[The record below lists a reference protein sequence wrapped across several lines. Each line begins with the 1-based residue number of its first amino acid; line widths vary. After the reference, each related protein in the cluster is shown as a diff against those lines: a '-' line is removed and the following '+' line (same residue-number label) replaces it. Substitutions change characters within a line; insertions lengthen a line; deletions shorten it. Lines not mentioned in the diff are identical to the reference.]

1 MFGSRLQKLIKAFG
15 VSRLFFALQLPTS
28 NRAVLETIL
37 PFRSDRSGFMAIL
50 ALLTTLSI
58 LGGCSLSGAVKGALS
73 DGTPSQTFD
82 LVLDRD
88 LIKRSSRLSTQ
99 IVVQLPAAVKALA
112 GDNILVKPSPTQVT
126 YYGDAV
132 WSDRLPKLLQARMV
146 EALQVSGRFRAVSDG
161 SDRISGDVTLSTTIE
176 AFQVDVEGER
186 ATANIMIF
194 AKLIHVASGKV
205 YASRSF
211 KVSLPSKT
219 RVVGDG
225 VDALNEGMN
234 QALQSLTRWVVRR
247 GRLRM
252 GS

>member
-1 MFGSRLQKLIKAFG
+1 MCGNQLHKLIKALG
-15 VSRLFFALQLPTS
+15 VKSSLFTGLM
-28 NRAVLETIL
+28 
-37 PFRSDRSGFMAIL
+37 GIL
-50 ALLTTLSI
+50 ALLT
-58 LGGCSLSGAVKGALS
+58 LGGCSLSGAVKGALT

-82 LVLDRD
+82 LVLERD
-88 LIKRSSRLSTQ
+88 LIKRSRRLGTQ
-99 IVVQLPAAVKALA
+99 IVVQTPAAVKALA

-132 WSDRLPKLLQARMV
+132 WSDRLPKLLQARLV

-161 SDRISGDVTLSTTIE
+161 SDRISGDITLSTTIE

-211 KVSLPSKT
+211 KVSVPSSS

-225 VDALNEGMN
+225 VDALNDGMN
-234 QALQSLTRWVVRR
+234 QVLQSLTRWVVRR
-247 GRLRM
+247 GQLRM

>member
-1 MFGSRLQKLIKAFG
+1 MCGNQLQKLIKAFEACSLF
-15 VSRLFFALQLPTS
+15 SR
-28 NRAVLETIL
+28 
-37 PFRSDRSGFMAIL
+37 GFLGLLAIL
-50 ALLTTLSI
+50 ASLLTV
-58 LGGCSLSGAVKGALS
+58 GGCSLSGAVKGALS

-82 LVLDRD
+82 LVLDRN
-88 LIKRSSRLSTQ
+88 LIKKSRRLSTQ
-99 IVVQLPAAVKALA
+99 IVVQLPAAVKALS

-132 WSDRLPKLLQARMV
+132 WSDRLPKLLQARVV

-161 SDRISGDVTLSTTIE
+161 SDRISGDITLSTTIE

-186 ATANIMIF
+186 ATANVMIF
-194 AKLIHVASGKV
+194 AKLIHVSTGKV

-211 KVSLPSKT
+211 QVSLAAKS

-234 QALQSLTRWVVRR
+234 QVLQSLTRWVIRR
-247 GRLRM
+247 GRIRM
-252 GS
+252 AS

>member
-1 MFGSRLQKLIKAFG
+1 MCGNQLHKLIKALG
-15 VSRLFFALQLPTS
+15 VKSSLFTGLM
-28 NRAVLETIL
+28 
-37 PFRSDRSGFMAIL
+37 GIL
-50 ALLTTLSI
+50 ALLT
-58 LGGCSLSGAVKGALS
+58 LGGCSLSGAVKGALT

-82 LVLDRD
+82 LVLERD
-88 LIKRSSRLSTQ
+88 LIKRSRRLGTQ
-99 IVVQLPAAVKALA
+99 IVVQIPAAVKALA

-132 WSDRLPKLLQARMV
+132 WSDRLPKLLQARLV

-161 SDRISGDVTLSTTIE
+161 SDRISGDITLSTTIE

-211 KVSLPSKT
+211 KVSVPSSS

-225 VDALNEGMN
+225 VDALNDGMN
-234 QALQSLTRWVVRR
+234 QVLQSLTRWVVRR
-247 GRLRM
+247 GQLRM

>member
-1 MFGSRLQKLIKAFG
+1 MCGNQLHKLIKALG
-15 VSRLFFALQLPTS
+15 VKSSFFTGLM
-28 NRAVLETIL
+28 
-37 PFRSDRSGFMAIL
+37 GIL
-50 ALLTTLSI
+50 ALLT
-58 LGGCSLSGAVKGALS
+58 LGGCSLSGAVKGALT

-82 LVLDRD
+82 LVLERD
-88 LIKRSSRLSTQ
+88 LIKRSHRLGTQ
-99 IVVQLPAAVKALA
+99 IVVQVPAAVKALA

-132 WSDRLPKLLQARMV
+132 WSDRLPKLLQARLV

-161 SDRISGDVTLSTTIE
+161 SDRISGDITLSTTIE

-211 KVSLPSKT
+211 KVSVPSSS

-225 VDALNEGMN
+225 VDALNDGMN
-234 QALQSLTRWVVRR
+234 QVLQSLTRWVVRR
-247 GRLRM
+247 GQLRM

>member
-1 MFGSRLQKLIKAFG
+1 MCGNQLHKLIKALG
-15 VSRLFFALQLPTS
+15 VKSSFFTGLM
-28 NRAVLETIL
+28 
-37 PFRSDRSGFMAIL
+37 GIL
-50 ALLTTLSI
+50 ALLT
-58 LGGCSLSGAVKGALS
+58 LGGCSLSGAVKGALT

-82 LVLDRD
+82 LVLERD
-88 LIKRSSRLSTQ
+88 LIKRSRRLGTQ
-99 IVVQLPAAVKALA
+99 IVVQIPAAVKALA

-132 WSDRLPKLLQARMV
+132 WSDRLPKLLQARLV

-161 SDRISGDVTLSTTIE
+161 SDRISGDITLSTTIE

-211 KVSLPSKT
+211 KVSVPSSS

-225 VDALNEGMN
+225 VDALNDGMN
-234 QALQSLTRWVVRR
+234 QVLQSLTRWVVRR
-247 GRLRM
+247 GQLRM

>member
-15 VSRLFFALQLPTS
+15 DHSSFFTGLMG
-28 NRAVLETIL
+28 IL
-37 PFRSDRSGFMAIL
+37 V
-50 ALLTTLSI
+50 LLT

-82 LVLDRD
+82 LVLERD
-88 LIKRSSRLSTQ
+88 LIKKSSRLGTQ

-132 WSDRLPKLLQARMV
+132 WSDRLPKLLQARVV

-161 SDRISGDVTLSTTIE
+161 SDRINGDITLSTTIE

-186 ATANIMIF
+186 ATANVMIF
-194 AKLIHVASGKV
+194 AKLIHVSSGKV

-211 KVSLPSKT
+211 QVALPAKS

-225 VDALNEGMN
+225 VSALNDGMN
-234 QALQSLTRWVVRR
+234 QVLQSLTRWVVRR
-247 GRLRM
+247 GRIRM

>member
-1 MFGSRLQKLIKAFG
+1 MCGNQLHKLIKALG
-15 VSRLFFALQLPTS
+15 VKSSLFTGLM
-28 NRAVLETIL
+28 
-37 PFRSDRSGFMAIL
+37 GIL
-50 ALLTTLSI
+50 ALLT

-82 LVLDRD
+82 LVLERD
-88 LIKRSSRLSTQ
+88 LIKRSRRLGTQ
-99 IVVQLPAAVKALA
+99 IVVQIPAAVKALS

-132 WSDRLPKLLQARMV
+132 WSDRLPKLLQARLV
-146 EALQVSGRFRAVSDG
+146 EALQVTGRFRAVSDG
-161 SDRISGDVTLSTTIE
+161 SDRISGDITLSTTIE

-211 KVSLPSKT
+211 KVSLPSKS

-225 VDALNEGMN
+225 VDALNDGMN
-234 QALQSLTRWVVRR
+234 QVLQSLSRWVVRR
-247 GRLRM
+247 GQLRM

>member
-1 MFGSRLQKLIKAFG
+1 MKS
-15 VSRLFFALQLPTS
+15 SLFTGLM
-28 NRAVLETIL
+28 
-37 PFRSDRSGFMAIL
+37 GIL
-50 ALLTTLSI
+50 ALLT
-58 LGGCSLSGAVKGALS
+58 LGGCSLSGAVKGALT

-82 LVLDRD
+82 LVLERD
-88 LIKRSSRLSTQ
+88 LIKRSRRLGTQ
-99 IVVQLPAAVKALA
+99 IVVQIPAAVKALA

-132 WSDRLPKLLQARMV
+132 WSDRLPKLLQARLV

-161 SDRISGDVTLSTTIE
+161 SDRISGDITLSTTIE

-211 KVSLPSKT
+211 KVSVPSSS

-225 VDALNEGMN
+225 VDALNDGMN
-234 QALQSLTRWVVRR
+234 QVLQSLTRWVVRR
-247 GRLRM
+247 GQLRM